1 MLKRSVFLLVA
12 MSAALLQSNVALA
25 ELKVGVYDNRQ
36 ILDSLPLVK
45 KELQKLSSEFE
56 PKRKEITDK
65 QSKLLALKKDIE
77 TNGPVLS
84 QSDLQTKQLEY
95 QSKLRE
101 LQLLDEDTKRL
112 AQVRQNEVVRNLQS
126 MVEAEVLAFADE
138 QSYDLILRSG
148 VLYASPKIDITQQIL
163 KRLSEK

>member
-56 PKRKEITDK
+56 PKRKEISDK
-65 QSKLLALKKDIE
+65 QGKLLELKKDIE

-126 MVEAEVLAFADE
+126 MVEQEVLAFADE

>member
-36 ILDSLPLVK
+36 ILDNLPLVK
-45 KELQKLSSEFE
+45 KELQKLSAEFE

-65 QSKLLALKKDIE
+65 QSKLVALKKDIE

-84 QSDLQTKQLEY
+84 QSDLQIKQLEY

-126 MVEAEVLAFADE
+126 MVEQEVLAFADE

>member
-1 MLKRSVFLLVA
+1 MLKRSVFLMVA
-12 MSAALLQSNVALA
+12 LAAALMQSNVALA

-36 ILDSLPLVK
+36 ILDSLPLVQ

-56 PKRKEITDK
+56 PKRKEISDK
-65 QSKLLALKKDIE
+65 QNKLLELKKDIE

-126 MVEAEVLAFADE
+126 MVEQEVLAFAKE
-138 QSYDLILRSG
+138 GSYDLVLRSG
-148 VLYASPKIDITQQIL
+148 VLYASPKVDITQEIL

>member
-1 MLKRSVFLLVA
+1 M
-12 MSAALLQSNVALA
+12 
-25 ELKVGVYDNRQ
+25 Q
-36 ILDSLPLVK
+36 I
-45 KELQKLSSEFE
+45 
-56 PKRKEITDK
+56 
-65 QSKLLALKKDIE
+65 
-77 TNGPVLS
+77 
-84 QSDLQTKQLEY
+84 KQLEY

-126 MVEAEVLAFADE
+126 MVEQEVLAFADE

>member
-1 MLKRSVFLLVA
+1 M
-12 MSAALLQSNVALA
+12 
-25 ELKVGVYDNRQ
+25 
-36 ILDSLPLVK
+36 
-45 KELQKLSSEFE
+45 
-56 PKRKEITDK
+56 
-65 QSKLLALKKDIE
+65 
-77 TNGPVLS
+77 
-84 QSDLQTKQLEY
+84 EY

-126 MVEAEVLAFADE
+126 MVEQEVLAFADE

>member
-1 MLKRSVFLLVA
+1 
-12 MSAALLQSNVALA
+12 LQ
-25 ELKVGVYDNRQ
+25 
-36 ILDSLPLVK
+36 I
-45 KELQKLSSEFE
+45 
-56 PKRKEITDK
+56 
-65 QSKLLALKKDIE
+65 
-77 TNGPVLS
+77 
-84 QSDLQTKQLEY
+84 KQLEY

-126 MVEAEVLAFADE
+126 MVEQEVLAFADE

>member
-1 MLKRSVFLLVA
+1 MLKRSVFLMVA
-12 MSAALLQSNVALA
+12 FTAALMQSGVAFA

-36 ILDSLPLVK
+36 ILDSLPLVQ
-45 KELQKLSSEFE
+45 KELQKLTSEFE
-56 PKRKEITDK
+56 PKRKEISDK
-65 QSKLLALKKDIE
+65 QNKLLELKKDIE

-84 QSDLQTKQLEY
+84 QSDLQAKQLEY

-126 MVEAEVLAFADE
+126 MVEQEVLAFAKE
-138 QSYDLILRSG
+138 GSYDLVLRSG
-148 VLYASPKIDITQQIL
+148 VLYASPKVDITQEIL